1 MTLPPEIKPAPA
13 DVYLPHCVMTWK
25 TQVAAMDDAASYAD
39 PTRQAAPVELASAAE
54 AA

>member
-1 MTLPPEIKPAPA
+1 MNWPIEVPAVPA
-13 DVYLPHCVMTWK
+13 DTYEPHCLMAWAE
-25 TQVAAMDDAASYAD
+25 QVAGADDMASYCD